1 MTYFAG
7 NYDVIVVGAGHAGCE
22 AALAAARLGQNTL
35 LLTINLDSVAMLP
48 CNPSIGGTG
57 KGHLVREIDA
67 LGGEMG
73 KIIDHTMIQCRMLNT
88 GKGPAVH
95 SLRAQTDKWQ
105 YQNAMRA
112 VIENQENLTLKQ
124 QEAVDLILEEGKVKG
139 IEVQTGA
146 VYHGKTVILCTGTY
160 LRAKIFIGETQFYG
174 GPGGLAPAMALSDS
188 LEKCGIALQRFK
200 TGTPA
205 RVDKRTLD
213 FSKMA
218 VQEGDHPITPFSFDT
233 ETVDIHQ
240 VPCYLTYT
248 NEEGHNIIRENMTRS
263 PLHMGDIKGVGARY
277 CPSIETKVERFADKD
292 RHQVFIE
299 PEGRYSNEIYVQ
311 GMSSCLPEEVQIA
324 VYRTV
329 PGMEKV
335 EFMRP
340 AYAIDYDCIIPG
352 NLTAS
357 LEYMGIEGLFCAG
370 QINGTSGY
378 EEAAAQGLI
387 AGINAVHKIQGKE
400 PLILDRSQGY
410 IGVLIDDIITKNP
423 DEPYRM
429 MTSRCEYRLLLRQDN
444 ADLRLT
450 PVGHTVGLI
459 SEERYERFL
468 KKKEQVEREKM
479 RLHQVAVRPTVEA
492 NAWLNDLGQPNL
504 KNTVSLAELL
514 KRPQV
519 TYANSLSVD
528 PERPDLP
535 RPVWEQVEVQIKY
548 AGYIDKQIGQVR
560 QFKKLENKRLAT
572 DLDYRAVQGLRIEA
586 VEKLSKIRPE
596 SVGQAGRISGVSPA
610 DISVLLVYLEQQ
622 KRIKEGNT
630 HDTGR

>member
-7 NYDVIVVGAGHAGCE
+7 NYDVIVVGAGHAGSE
-22 AALAAARLGQNTL
+22 AALASARLGQKTL
-35 LLTINLDSVAMLP
+35 LLTINLDAVAMLP

-73 KIIDHTMIQCRMLNT
+73 KIIDQTMIQCRMLNT

-95 SLRAQTDKWQ
+95 SLRAQTDKWD
-105 YQNAMRA
+105 YQNAMRS
-112 VIENQENLTLKQ
+112 VIENQDNLTLKQ
-124 QEAVDLILEEGKVKG
+124 QEAVELFVDGGKVKG
-139 IEVQTGA
+139 VGVQTGA

-174 GPGGLAPAMALSDS
+174 GPGGLAPSMAFSDS
-188 LEKCGIALQRFK
+188 LEKCGIPLQRFK

-213 FSKMA
+213 FSKMS
-218 VQEGDHPITPFSFDT
+218 VQEGDVPIVPFSFDT
-233 ETVDIHQ
+233 EAIDIEQ
-240 VPCYLTYT
+240 IPCYLTYT
-248 NEEGHNIIRENMTRS
+248 NEEGHQIIRENITRS
-263 PLHMGDIKGVGARY
+263 PLHLGDIKGVGARY
-277 CPSIETKVERFADKD
+277 CPSIDTLVERFADKD

-299 PEGRYSNEIYVQ
+299 PEGRYSNELYVQ
-311 GMSSCLPEEVQIA
+311 GMSSCLPEEVQIS

-335 EFMRP
+335 EIMRP

-387 AGINAVHKIQGKE
+387 AGINAVHKIQGKP
-400 PLILDRSQGY
+400 PLILDRSQAY
-410 IGVLIDDIITKNP
+410 IGVLIDDIITKSA

-429 MTSRCEYRLLLRQDN
+429 MTSRSEYRLLLRQDN

-450 PVGHTVGLI
+450 PTGYDIGLI
-459 SEERYERFL
+459 SEERYQRFL
-468 KKKEQVEREKM
+468 KKREQIEAEKQ
-479 RLHQVAVRPTVEA
+479 RLQQVLVRPETEV
-492 NAWLNDLGQPNL
+492 NSWLASLGQPNL
-504 KNTVSLAELL
+504 KNTFSLAELL
-514 KRPQV
+514 KRPQI
-519 TYANSLSVD
+519 TNANSRLVD
-528 PERPDLP
+528 PQRPELP
-535 RPVWEQVEVQIKY
+535 QPVWEQVEVQIKY

-560 QFKKLENKRLAT
+560 QFQKLENKRLAT
-572 DLDYRAVQGLRIEA
+572 DLDYRAIHGLRIEA
-586 VEKLSKIRPE
+586 IEKLCSIRPE

-610 DISVLLVYLEQQ
+610 DISVLLVYLDQQ
-622 KRIKEGNT
+622 KRLKEGSGDD
-630 HDTGR
+630 HS